1 MQASDRA
8 NSQAT
13 VHEVINSGCL
23 KQILDILPVGVLI
36 MEAPEGEIV
45 VANREMERI
54 HNRDFPEPITT
65 DDYMEWRLFSMD
77 GRPYKL
83 EDYPHNRSLHKG
95 EVIRGEK
102 ARLLRSDDTTIM
114 VMVNCGPV
122 YDADGKMAYVVVENT
137 DLTELERCKN
147 AMAGI
152 YQ

>member
-13 VHEVINSGCL
+13 VHEVIKSSGL
-23 KQILDILPVGVLI
+23 EQILDILPIGVLI
-36 MEAPEGEIV
+36 LKAPDGNIV
-45 VANREMERI
+45 SANPEMERI
-54 HNRDFPEPITT
+54 HKRDFPMPIAT
-65 DDYMEWRLFSMD
+65 DEYMEWRLFYID

-102 ARLLRSDDTTIM
+102 ARLLRSDETTIM
-114 VMVNCGPV
+114 VMVNSGPI
-122 YDADGKMAYVVVENT
+122 YDSEGKIAYVVVENT